1 MGQRVNYEMTTSVL
15 HAYNNVLIA
24 WFLSLFVFV
33 PDAAS
38 FASPLLGRGNGVMEA
53 CLDGAVAVAEVVL
66 RFGRDTSRTHR
77 SSRQLPP
84 EIQVA
89 ER

>member
-1 MGQRVNYEMTTSVL
+1 
-15 HAYNNVLIA
+15 
-24 WFLSLFVFV
+24 
-33 PDAAS
+33 
-38 FASPLLGRGNGVMEA
+38 MEA
-53 CLDGAVAVAEVVL
+53 CLDGAVAVVEVVL